1 METITR
7 NRKKFL
13 KGAAGQMM
21 IEFTFSMIMALIMIY
36 SAVMVLRWSGLD
48 LAERRLAH
56 DKKLRVNIDENA
68 SSIADGPLKQLD
80 SYFYQPMRINATFK

>member
-1 METITR
+1 MKTKTR

-13 KGAAGQMM
+13 ERSAGQMM

-36 SAVMVLRWSGLD
+36 SVVMVLRWSGLD
-48 LAERRLAH
+48 LAKRRRAH
-56 DKKLRVNIDENA
+56 DKTLREDIDGFSTLNE
-68 SSIADGPLKQLD
+68 GPLKQLD